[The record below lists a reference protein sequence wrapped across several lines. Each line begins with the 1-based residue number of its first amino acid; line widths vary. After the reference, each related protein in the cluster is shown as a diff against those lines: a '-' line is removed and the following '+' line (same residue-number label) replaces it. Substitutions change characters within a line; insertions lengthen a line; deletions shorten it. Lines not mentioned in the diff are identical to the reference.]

1 MRCVRRGVRRAV
13 LDPGVLV
20 SALISPKGAPARL
33 LEQARKGELEL
44 IASPLLLA
52 ELEGVLERE
61 KFRRC
66 VALDAARAFVDLL
79 RREASVVPDPEEA
92 PPLRS
97 ADPDDDY
104 LIALASSKRAQLV
117 SGDAHLLDLADA
129 APISSP
135 AEFAA

>member
-1 MRCVRRGVRRAV
+1 
-13 LDPGVLV
+13 
-20 SALISPKGAPARL
+20 

-44 IASPLLLA
+44 IVSPLLLA

-61 KFRRC
+61 KFRRH

-79 RREASVVPDPEEA
+79 RRDATVAADPEGT
-92 PPLRS
+92 PPLSS

-104 LIALASSKRAQLV
+104 LIALAHHERAQLV
-117 SGDAHLLDLADA
+117 SGDAHLLDLADM
-129 APISSP
+129 APICSP